1 MTNKFT
7 GRHMAFILIGFFGIV
22 MAVNFTMA
30 RYASS
35 TFGGTVVDNSYVAS
49 QKFNG
54 WLAEARKERA
64 LGWSIAA
71 THGANGRVIATL
83 HGLEDVSD
91 AANITATARHPLGL
105 QPDVQLTF
113 RQIGPG
119 TYESVQPLPTGRWT
133 LHVRANREGQQVTKL
148 IDLQ

>member
-1 MTNKFT
+1 MTDKFT

-64 LGWSIAA
+64 LGWSIAV
-71 THGANGRVIATL
+71 THGSNRRVAVVL
-83 HGLEDVSD
+83 HRVAG
-91 AANITATARHPLGL
+91 AAGAVNVAATARHPLGL
-105 QPDVQLTF
+105 QPDVELAF
-113 RQIGPG
+113 RHVSGE
-119 TYESVQPLPTGRWT
+119 TYESTQPLPAGRWAI
-133 LHVRANREGQQVTKL
+133 HVRANAQGQQVARL
-148 IDLQ
+148 VDLQ

>member
-1 MTNKFT
+1 MTGKFT
-7 GRHMAFILIGFFGIV
+7 GRHMTFILIGFFGIV

-64 LGWSIAA
+64 LGWSVAVA
-71 THGANGRVIATL
+71 RNSDGRVAVVL
-83 HGLEDVSD
+83 HRRDVS
-91 AANITATARHPLGL
+91 AGEANIAATARHPLGL
-105 QPDVQLTF
+105 Q
-113 RQIGPG
+113 
-119 TYESVQPLPTGRWT
+119 
-133 LHVRANREGQQVTKL
+133 
-148 IDLQ
+148 